1 MSWTKIDD
9 GILTHPKMQEAEEL
23 CPVFAWVLW
32 SKALV
37 YVNQHKLNGRVTK
50 KIAARLVGAK
60 HAAAAIKALVES
72 RLWDE
77 DGDDWSF
84 HDFEENNLTKEAR
97 ADKAKR
103 NAENQ
108 AAYRER
114 QRLEREAEAAAN
126 AESSKPSVSAYGL
139 ESKPSVSDNENVSKD
154 VSLPSRAGA
163 DAPACARPPVPS
175 RPVLSP
181 PVREEQHTR
190 SPDDPSAAAP
200 EAEVLS
206 ALSKWPV
213 LAPVATLEWVR
224 AVRASAA
231 GAGWSQA
238 DVLTGIAEFGQ
249 KRGASVAVAGAL
261 DVDRLSDALVGFI
274 KSAHTKRRSTPKPG
288 EDLTPE
294 QVQAIQA
301 KRGVQQGSAGPAG
314 DGNAMVEAML
324 ANGGVLPDAALPGQE
339 RAKNALSGGALGT
352 PGSPHAQGPSRP
364 TLVSGGSR

>member
-50 KIAARLVGAK
+50 KIAIRLVGAK

-126 AESSKPSVSAYGL
+126 AENSKPSVSAYGA
-139 ESKPSVSDNENVSKD
+139 EGKPSVSNNENVSKD

-181 PVREEQHTR
+181 PVREEQHAR
-190 SPDDPSAAAP
+190 SPEDPSAAAI
-200 EAEVLS
+200 LK
-206 ALSKWPV
+206 ALQGIPS
-213 LAPVATLEWVR
+213 LQRVATAATAEALVSYVNGGNKKLEWVIA
-224 AVRASAA
+224 AVGEYGQQEAIVAAAEGPTQTPKLVSGLRGFVASAKA
-231 GAGWSQA
+231 PKA
-238 DVLTGIAEFGQ
+238 DAP
-249 KRGASVAVAGAL
+249 
-261 DVDRLSDALVGFI
+261 
-274 KSAHTKRRSTPKPG
+274 AHGDPTRPDPVKQHRN
-288 EDLTPE
+288 
-294 QVQAIQA
+294 
-301 KRGVQQGSAGPAG
+301 GVQQGSAGPGGTIDELFAAAEAAG
-314 DGNAMVEAML
+314 A
-324 ANGGVLPDAALPGQE
+324 
-339 RAKNALSGGALGT
+339 
-352 PGSPHAQGPSRP
+352 GS
-364 TLVSGGSR
+364 